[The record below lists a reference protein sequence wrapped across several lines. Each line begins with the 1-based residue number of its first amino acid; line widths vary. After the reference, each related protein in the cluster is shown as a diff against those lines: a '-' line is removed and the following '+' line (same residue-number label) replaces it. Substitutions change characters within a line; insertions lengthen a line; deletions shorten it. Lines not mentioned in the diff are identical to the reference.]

1 MAEIKVGDTLP
12 EATFTVM
19 TDDGP
24 SPRTSAEVFGGK
36 TVAVFAVPG
45 AFTPTCHNS
54 HLPSFLDQAD
64 ALRAKG
70 VDSIACI
77 SVNDI
82 FVLDAWG
89 KATAS
94 APDIQMLADGSGDF
108 TAATGMELDLT
119 ERGLGVR
126 SKRYAML
133 VEDQTVKTLLIED
146 APGEAV
152 KSSAD
157 ALLAA
162 M

>member
-1 MAEIKVGDTLP
+1 MTEIKVGDTLP
-12 EATFTVM
+12 ETTFTMM

-24 SPRTSAEVFGGK
+24 APRTTAEIFGGK
-36 TVAVFAVPG
+36 TVALFAVPG

-54 HLPSFLDQAD
+54 HLPGFLAQAD
-64 ALRAKG
+64 ALREKG
-70 VDSIACI
+70 VDAIACL
-77 SVNDI
+77 SVNDV
-82 FVLDAWG
+82 FVMDAWG
-89 KATAS
+89 KATTAT
-94 APDIQMLADGSGDF
+94 PDIQMLADGSGDF
-108 TAATGMELDLT
+108 TAAMGMELDLT

-133 VEDQTVKTLLIED
+133 VKDGTVATLLIED